1 MQRACLVV
9 ALSLVTGCGDM
20 MITRR
25 IDAGIQITVLAAE
38 GLGPPES
45 KVLDDLPA
53 MEIDLGD
60 QLAAEGIARE
70 DIGEARIEDLLIEAT
85 DPEGADLSFL
95 SAVSVTFEADGLDP
109 LVVASADSFPE
120 GEALIV
126 PDLAD
131 EDLAPYL
138 MAPVLTLTP
147 VFAGHPPE
155 ETTTVE
161 MPFTFKVRARAG
173 MLVEQA
179 GKR

>member
-1 MQRACLVV
+1 MHRAFLVV
-9 ALSLVTGCGDM
+9 APLLTAGCGDM

-38 GLGPPES
+38 GLGPLES
-45 KVLDDLPA
+45 KVLTEIPA
-53 MEIDLGD
+53 VVVDLGD
-60 QLAAEGIARE
+60 QLAEEGINRE

-109 LVVASADSFPE
+109 LVVASAESFPE

-138 MAPVLTLTP
+138 MAPTLTLTP
-147 VFAGHPPE
+147 VFDGHPPE

-173 MLVEQA
+173 MLMEQA
-179 GKR
+179 GTR